1 MENNAPR
8 KDLRIPSA
16 IFCLASYATFFFL
29 LGRYDWDQPF
39 VRFACLAS
47 LMAMCLLARHRAS
60 PPISKR
66 AVHAELILG
75 VCLTILLAE
84 RIVFLGWDD
93 MASPPRVD
101 VGFSTQAAV
110 EMLFHEGKNPYRS
123 KTIAIFGE
131 DPRYWGYKYGPA
143 MILGYSIGAPFSE
156 SGIKIANLAYLSL
169 SLLAVFLLA
178 HRDGRATAW
187 SCCALAL
194 LPGHLWYELLH
205 RGVIDIFPICLILLS
220 ILAVDNRAWF
230 IAGLL
235 AGLSL
240 SAKFA
245 PGAFYIAL
253 FLRRERM
260 PRFFVGLAC
269 GLLPLI
275 AFLMWD
281 AGALL
286 RNFFV
291 FHVLFKAYDST
302 SLYSITPKDLHFVFP
317 LVQVAAILLI
327 LAINYSDKIEA
338 RSLIYRLLILLLVIE
353 MTYKEVHQNHLLW
366 SIPLLAIHL
375 GVNRHGLLPGF
386 LRAARSIGRASA

>member
-1 MENNAPR
+1 MENSAPW
-8 KDLRIPSA
+8 KDLRIPSS
-16 IFCLASYATFFFL
+16 IFCLASYATLFFL
-29 LGRYDWDQPF
+29 LGRYDWGQPF

-47 LMAMCLLARHRAS
+47 LLAMSLLARQGAGAPMSNRIA
-60 PPISKR
+60 R
-66 AVHAELILG
+66 TELILG
-75 VCLTILLAE
+75 ACLTILLAE
-84 RIVFLGWDD
+84 RIVLLGWDD
-93 MASPPRVD
+93 MTTPARVD
-101 VGFSTQAAV
+101 VGFSTQDAV
-110 EMLFHEGKNPYRS
+110 DMLFHEGKNPYRS
-123 KTIAIFGE
+123 ETIAIFGE
-131 DPRYWGYKYGPA
+131 DPRYWGYKYGPT

-178 HRDGRATAW
+178 HRDGQAAAW
-187 SCCALAL
+187 FCCSLTL
-194 LPGHLWYELLH
+194 LPDHIWYELLH
-205 RGVIDIFPICLILLS
+205 QGVIDIFPICLILLS
-220 ILAVDNRAWF
+220 ILAVDKRAWF

-253 FLRRERM
+253 FLKRERI
-260 PRFFVGLAC
+260 PQFFIGLAC
-269 GLLPLI
+269 GLLPLA

-286 RNFFV
+286 RNYFV

-302 SLYSITPKDLHFVFP
+302 SLFSITPKDLHFVFP
-317 LVQVAAILLI
+317 LVQVSTILLI

-353 MTYKEVHQNHLLW
+353 MTYKEVHQNHLIW

-375 GVNRHGLLPGF
+375 GTNRHGFLPGL
-386 LRAARSIGRASA
+386 LRAVRSFGRASA